1 MKFLCEN
8 CKAKYQIGD
17 DKVAGKTVRMKCRRC
32 GFDIHVNAS
41 TIVDE
46 PSAAPWPDA
55 SATMQGSMAIVT
67 PELAASLGLRPPP
80 GAATPSGPTAP
91 SALPAPSAA
100 PAAPGA
106 PRPVGASSLPTPAM
120 PRPIPAPQP
129 VGTSN
134 LPKPAMP
141 RAVPAPPTEAKASA
155 PPSSEWNEEIEE
167 ESTAIMA
174 FPVGVVVAAAQA
186 AAAAGTPR
194 PTAKATTTTPS
205 APAARPLAAPTAP
218 AARPLAAPAAPAAR
232 PLATTPRPA
241 LATTPRPAGLP
252 RPGAPRP
259 LAPSGQ
265 AEPPPVSA
273 SVGLPAADVVPPASV
288 AAPRSVET
296 PAPAPA
302 PALPSMPSEG
312 WYVGVAGAPFGPTSI
327 SVIREK
333 LHAGEINTGSLVWR
347 DGQGEWKPL
356 DSFPEMLGASAVGNG
371 VNVGDGVNVDNNANA
386 ARAASLASNVPAA
399 TPTPAPYSPLADF
412 GQRPAEPLAAESA
425 APSPPPPPSAPAPYV
440 SAFSSPM
447 GRGSAATAVLT
458 DIFPERAGSQFA
470 ASELLLDRPL
480 SGSSPAASPVLAPLP
495 DPFSARAAPPAD
507 VTAGALATAA
517 PMKAPSSPD
526 GAAGGFA
533 SGTGGPPIEIDESVV
548 PKQRRPLHPM
558 AYAFIAFA
566 AVFGGVAAYV
576 LLAKPQQ
583 IVVVQAAPSANVATV
598 DPKIDKP
605 QASVEVAVGEPTTD
619 STGEPIVRQGALPGT
634 GGPKPKTSAPGAA
647 IDTSGFTS
655 IIPGPSTAQPPPP
668 NATGQLS
675 AGEIQGVVAQ
685 NQAIV
690 KRKCWQPALES
701 RAVNAPTNAR
711 VNGSITIGAGGN
723 VESASASGGER
734 DFPGLSSCI
743 ASRMKGWKFPAS
755 SSSTP
760 VNVPF
765 VFAGQ

>member
-67 PELAASLGLRPPP
+67 PELAATLGLRPPP
-80 GAATPSGPTAP
+80 GAATPSGPTTP

-106 PRPVGASSLPTPAM
+106 PRPVGASSLPRPAM
-120 PRPIPAPQP
+120 PRAIPAPQP
-129 VGTSN
+129 IGTSN
-134 LPKPAMP
+134 LPKPATP
-141 RAVPAPPTEAKASA
+141 RAIPAPHTEAKAEA
-155 PPSSEWNEEIEE
+155 TPSSEWNEEIEE

-194 PTAKATTTTPS
+194 PAAKATTTTPS
-205 APAARPLAAPTAP
+205 AP

-252 RPGAPRP
+252 RPGALRP
-259 LAPSGQ
+259 LAPAGQ

-288 AAPRSVET
+288 AAPRSIEA

-302 PALPSMPSEG
+302 PPPAPAPVPALPSTPSEG

-333 LHAGEINTGSLVWR
+333 LRAGEINTGSLVWR

-356 DSFPEMLGASAVGNG
+356 DSFPEMLGASAVGDI
-371 VNVGDGVNVDNNANA
+371 VNAGNSVAVDNNANA

-425 APSPPPPPSAPAPYV
+425 APSPPPPPSSPAPYV
-440 SAFSSPM
+440 S
-447 GRGSAATAVLT
+447 
-458 DIFPERAGSQFA
+458 
-470 ASELLLDRPL
+470 
-480 SGSSPAASPVLAPLP
+480 
-495 DPFSARAAPPAD
+495 
-507 VTAGALATAA
+507 
-517 PMKAPSSPD
+517 
-526 GAAGGFA
+526 
-533 SGTGGPPIEIDESVV
+533 
-548 PKQRRPLHPM
+548 
-558 AYAFIAFA
+558 
-566 AVFGGVAAYV
+566 
-576 LLAKPQQ
+576 
-583 IVVVQAAPSANVATV
+583 
-598 DPKIDKP
+598 
-605 QASVEVAVGEPTTD
+605 
-619 STGEPIVRQGALPGT
+619 
-634 GGPKPKTSAPGAA
+634 
-647 IDTSGFTS
+647 
-655 IIPGPSTAQPPPP
+655 
-668 NATGQLS
+668 
-675 AGEIQGVVAQ
+675 
-685 NQAIV
+685 
-690 KRKCWQPALES
+690 
-701 RAVNAPTNAR
+701 
-711 VNGSITIGAGGN
+711 
-723 VESASASGGER
+723 
-734 DFPGLSSCI
+734 
-743 ASRMKGWKFPAS
+743 
-755 SSSTP
+755 
-760 VNVPF
+760 
-765 VFAGQ
+765 